1 MKAHFVWTIVFE
13 PILSVKQDI
22 GNVLYTEPQEEKGK
36 A

>member
-13 PILSVKQDI
+13 LILSVKQDI